1 MIEFINV
8 SKKYGGRTV
17 LKNINLTLPR
27 YGLITFHGPSG
38 CGKTT
43 LLNILSS
50 LIDFDGDVNLDGK
63 SYKHFSKE
71 DKDLLRNKKIG
82 FVYQDYKLFE
92 FENVKDNIMLSINLS
107 SVDTEKKKLKRVND
121 LLTLVGLKGRE
132 NSKIN
137 QLSGG
142 EKQRVAIARALANS
156 PSVLLCDE
164 PTGNLDALNS
174 KRIMELLKRI
184 SASSLVIM
192 VSHDEELCKE
202 YADQIIYMLDG
213 EIKSI
218 LYQNKSIHDSYLP
231 VLKLKYNDKKRSLPF
246 KFLLDHTFNSIR
258 RRKWRTIFIT
268 ISTSL
273 GLLGV
278 GLAVSLKDVIS
289 DNLYR
294 SYSSI
299 IDSDKLVVTPK
310 TPNSTKDVVSAASYE
325 EIVSIKEEYKGISN
339 VGIYYWNFDGYFP
352 TQDFLYM
359 ENRNNSRK
367 PLGTFNST
375 LVNEYGLLS
384 ENKSKLY
391 PIRPEYLTNDEFVLA
406 LPMSDINDLC
416 YQLQINRSVNS
427 LSNYMINNDITMTFA
442 FSNINWN
449 YSIEVSLKLK
459 AFSLSNRPLI
469 YHTNTFWNE
478 YILENKC
485 HLSSTNLIN
494 VNTDKPWDL
503 KKSYYLNF
511 ENGRDEFL
519 MDYRFSQDTNIYDFE
534 LLDKKYYPS
543 LFMDEHSF
551 NCNRVVVLKRTNK
564 DDIPSYLG
572 EYCKKASVDIVDL
585 MYGSDAGYSIYEES
599 LMMGFSRLTYLTS
612 NELEAYDISD
622 RMSYVKYEDA
632 FNYNVPDNILEGHFS
647 KSFNDGLV
655 FEPLHGLIT
664 GREPVNF
671 QEIVVSTSLINRLKI
686 TNPINN
692 FVYFSYPIKETLLP
706 NGYLSREY
714 ETIGLKIVGISDS
727 GKLSISHKECWSIL
741 FFQSMLGIS
750 CFDLRINSLAVRVNE
765 GSEEMVIN
773 KINRAFPQLRVTA
786 PLKEVKGSIDKICD
800 YIENIMLAVS
810 ISSIII
816 ASLILI
822 ICNYLHFVEAKK
834 DIGLVRCLGVKEKE
848 SRKFIYC
855 HSFVMTLLSFVFSSI
870 ELLLIILFLSKSLS
884 TSLGIENVFVFNPI
898 SLLYMFVI
906 SVTISLVS
914 SIHLSFKTSR
924 LDPLECLR

>member
-1 MIEFINV
+1 MIEFVNV
-8 SKKYGGRTV
+8 SKRYGGRTV
-17 LKNINLTLPR
+17 LKNVNLRLPR
-27 YGLITFHGPSG
+27 YGLIAFHGPSG

-43 LLNILSS
+43 LLNVLSY
-50 LIDFDGDVNLDGK
+50 LIDFDGDINLDGK

-71 DKDLLRNKKIG
+71 EKDLLRNKKIG
-82 FVYQDYKLFE
+82 FIYQDYKLFD
-92 FENVKDNIMLSINLS
+92 FEKVKDNILLSINLS
-107 SVDTEKKKLKRVND
+107 SVDTEKKKLKRIND
-121 LLTLVGLKGRE
+121 LLTLVGLKGKE

-142 EKQRVAIARALANS
+142 EKQRVAIARALANA
-156 PSVLLCDE
+156 PNVLLCDE
-164 PTGNLDALNS
+164 PTGNLDDSNS
-174 KRIMELLKRI
+174 IKIMELLKRI

-192 VSHDEELCKE
+192 VSHDEELCKD

-213 EIKSI
+213 EIKNI
-218 LYQNKSIHDSYLP
+218 IYQNKTVHDNYLP
-231 VLKLKYNDKKRSLPF
+231 VLKLKYNDKKRNLPL
-246 KFLLDHTFNSIR
+246 KFLFDHTFNSIK

-310 TPNSTKDVVSAASYE
+310 TPNTEKDVVSAASYDE
-325 EIVSIKEEYKGISN
+325 VLSFKETYSGVSN
-339 VGIYYWNFDGYFP
+339 VGVYYWNFNSYFP

-359 ENRNNSRK
+359 ENKNNSRK

-375 LVNEYGLLS
+375 LINEYGLLS

-391 PIRPEYLTNDEFVLA
+391 PIKPEYMTNDEVVLA
-406 LPMSDINDLC
+406 LTMNDINDLC
-416 YQLQINRSVNS
+416 YQLQITRSVNS
-427 LSNYMINNDITMTFA
+427 LSNYMINNDINISFA

-449 YSIEVSLKLK
+449 YAIEVSLKLK

-478 YILENKC
+478 YIFESKC
-485 HLSSTNLIN
+485 HLTSTTLLN
-494 VNTDKPWDL
+494 VNTERPWDL

-519 MDYRFSQDTNIYDFE
+519 IDNRFSQNNKAFDFE

-543 LFMDEHSF
+543 LLMDEHPF
-551 NCNRVVVLKRTNK
+551 NCNRVSVIKRTNK

-572 EYCKKASVDIVDL
+572 EYCKKASNNITDL
-585 MYGSDAGYSIYEES
+585 IYGSDAGYSIYEES

-612 NELEAYDISD
+612 DEMEAYDISD
-622 RMSYVKYEDA
+622 RMSYIKYEDA
-632 FNYNVPDNILEGHFS
+632 FNYNVPENILEGHFS
-647 KSFNDGLV
+647 KSFNNGLV
-655 FEPLHGLIT
+655 FEPLHQLIT

-671 QEIVVSTSLINRLKI
+671 QEIVVSSSLVNKLKI
-686 TNPINN
+686 SSPINSS
-692 FVYFSYPIKETLLP
+692 VYFSYPIKEILLP

-714 ETIGLKIVGISDS
+714 ETICLKIVGISNS

-750 CFDLRINSLAVRVNE
+750 CFNLRINSLAVRVNE
-765 GSEEMVIN
+765 GSEDLVIN
-773 KINRAFPQLRVTA
+773 KINRAFPQLHVTA

-810 ISSIII
+810 ISSVII

-822 ICNYLHFVEAKK
+822 ICNYLHFVETKK

-855 HSFVMTLLSFVFSSI
+855 HSFVMTLLSFVFASL

-884 TSLGIENVFVFNPI
+884 SSLNIESVFVFNPI
-898 SLLYMFVI
+898 SLLYMFALCI
-906 SVTISLVS
+906 TISLIS